1 MNEIVLV
8 SINKSK
14 TSKNDLLSFAPGDH
28 VEVSEGE
35 LINLQGTIVG
45 IDGDSIRILPKHEAL
60 KDEIPFKAHELRK
73 YFSVG
78 NHVKVLNGRFEG
90 ETGMIVGIDGIKA
103 IVLSDGTKDEM
114 SVRTSDLQICKETAT
129 GVDSTGQFQLK
140 DLINISADK
149 VGVVVRIE
157 KERLHIL
164 NMDGKVQVAP
174 IQSVT
179 KRKINRNATALDSQN
194 NNLNVGDIVNV
205 IEGPFA
211 NRQGQI
217 KHLYRHFVFIF
228 CRTLTENG
236 GIFVC
241 KARNLLLAGGTSK
254 ISSIPSSNP
263 LNAPYMSPRVMLSP
277 SPHTSSS
284 GSSSIHSNS
293 PASSGGRTPTS
304 IGGGMK
310 APFSTLNNIR
320 RDTSLIGQT
329 VRISQGPYKGYVGIV
344 KDATESTCKIELHAK
359 CQTITVDR
367 NRIVS
372 TTYVFLF
379 FEKMIFIEFENLEM
393 FLDNQVKCLIIIQ
406 HHFMVLKLHL
416 MLHLVH
422 VHQ

>member
-1 MNEIVLV
+1 M
-8 SINKSK
+8 
-14 TSKNDLLSFAPGDH
+14 
-28 VEVSEGE
+28 
-35 LINLQGTIVG
+35 
-45 IDGDSIRILPKHEAL
+45 
-60 KDEIPFKAHELRK
+60 
-73 YFSVG
+73 
-78 NHVKVLNGRFEG
+78 
-90 ETGMIVGIDGIKA
+90 
-103 IVLSDGTKDEM
+103 
-114 SVRTSDLQICKETAT
+114 
-129 GVDSTGQFQLK
+129 
-140 DLINISADK
+140 
-149 VGVVVRIE
+149 VRIE

-164 NMDGKVQVAP
+164 NMDGKVQMVA

-194 NNLNVGDIVNV
+194 NNLNANDIVNV
-205 IEGPFA
+205 VDGPFT

-228 CRTLTENG
+228 SRTLTENG
-236 GIFVC
+236 GLFVC

-254 ISSIPSSNP
+254 ISSMPSSNP
-263 LNAPYMSPRVMLSP
+263 LNAPYMSPRVMSSP
-277 SPHTSSS
+277 SPHTNSSS

-304 IGGGMK
+304 TGGGMK

-372 TTYVFLF
+372 TSYVVF
-379 FEKMIFIEFENLEM
+379 FSKKIFIEMIF
-393 FLDNQVKCLIIIQ
+393 QSKI
-406 HHFMVLKLHL
+406 
-416 MLHLVH
+416 
-422 VHQ
+422 